1 MERKYTQPKAQRP
14 SQLRLTDEDIQ
25 LPPRLVHIQN
35 LPWLDCYDQQLR
47 TENKS
52 ENTRKTYLNGLRA
65 LVETPL
71 PGEEILSESD
81 LESMN
86 VVMLAKRLEPLNG
99 RIDRW
104 THSMSELSPST
115 YNARLAAA
123 RHMIKWLGHRW
134 PDHLVR
140 ARTGRKLPRTL
151 TRRELTS
158 VIEAANTSENA
169 IASVVVTVLLDTG
182 MRVSELCNLNLSDME
197 LEGLHAKVIGGK
209 GDKDRIVLFTQ
220 RTKNCIDAYLPIRSS
235 RLRDNEHPFLLNQA
249 GRRLQPRGVQRLMD
263 QLAIEAG
270 LPKGKLTPHVLRHN
284 FATGLLER
292 GADLVTIQRLL
303 GHTSIATTR
312 VYLDIS
318 DQTLREVYHRAQ
330 SMRQTMDEEQAL
342 QDEKLIEQEGG
353 TETFG
358 IDVSR
363 TGAFS
368 LLSRFRPC
376 PRSMWRNIFASM
388 SGDGTVLPRTTS

>member
-1 MERKYTQPKAQRP
+1 
-14 SQLRLTDEDIQ
+14 
-25 LPPRLVHIQN
+25 
-35 LPWLDCYDQQLR
+35 
-47 TENKS
+47 
-52 ENTRKTYLNGLRA
+52 
-65 LVETPL
+65 
-71 PGEEILSESD
+71 
-81 LESMN
+81 MN
-86 VVMLAKRLEPLNG
+86 VLDLAQRLEPLNG

-158 VIEAANTSENA
+158 VLDAANTSENA

-220 RTKNCIDAYLPIRSS
+220 RTKKCIDAYLPIRNA
-235 RLRDNEHPFLLNQA
+235 RIRDDDFPFLLNQA

-330 SMRQTMDEEQAL
+330 SMRQTMDEGQAL
-342 QDEKLIEQEGG
+342 GDEQLVEQEGG

-363 TGAFS
+363 T
-368 LLSRFRPC
+368 
-376 PRSMWRNIFASM
+376 
-388 SGDGTVLPRTTS
+388 

>member
-71 PGEEILSESD
+71 LGEEILSESD

-140 ARTGRKLPRTL
+140 RTGRKLPRTL

-182 MRVSELCNLNLSDME
+182 MRVSELCNLNLADME

-270 LPKGKLTPHVLRHN
+270 LPKGNLHHTSCAIILQQGCSNVEQTWSPFSGFLATPAL
-284 FATGLLER
+284 
-292 GADLVTIQRLL
+292 QRLACI
-303 GHTSIATTR
+303 SISPTKPCVKCIIVLNR
-312 VYLDIS
+312 CVRQWMRS
-318 DQTLREVYHRAQ
+318 KCFRMRNSSNKKVEPKPSVSMFHERERFASQ
-330 SMRQTMDEEQAL
+330 SIQAL
-342 QDEKLIEQEGG
+342 
-353 TETFG
+353 
-358 IDVSR
+358 
-363 TGAFS
+363 
-368 LLSRFRPC
+368 

>member
-182 MRVSELCNLNLSDME
+182 MRVSELCNLNLADME

-330 SMRQTMDEEQAL
+330 SMRRTMDEEQAL

-363 TGAFS
+363 T
-368 LLSRFRPC
+368 
-376 PRSMWRNIFASM
+376 
-388 SGDGTVLPRTTS
+388 

>member
-1 MERKYTQPKAQRP
+1 
-14 SQLRLTDEDIQ
+14 
-25 LPPRLVHIQN
+25 
-35 LPWLDCYDQQLR
+35 
-47 TENKS
+47 
-52 ENTRKTYLNGLRA
+52 
-65 LVETPL
+65 
-71 PGEEILSESD
+71 
-81 LESMN
+81 
-86 VVMLAKRLEPLNG
+86 
-99 RIDRW
+99 
-104 THSMSELSPST
+104 MSELSPST

-123 RHMIKWLGHRW
+123 RHIIKWLGHRW

-151 TRRELTS
+151 SRRELTS

-182 MRVSELCNLNLSDME
+182 MRVSEICNLNLADLEM
-197 LEGLHAKVIGGK
+197 EGLHAKVLGGK

-220 RTKNCIDAYLPIRSS
+220 RTKECIDSYLPIRTS
-235 RLRDNEHPFLLNQA
+235 RLREDDQAFLLNSA

-263 QLAIEAG
+263 QLAEEAAI
-270 LPKGKLTPHVLRHN
+270 PKGRLTPHVLRHN

-330 SMRQTMDEEQAL
+330 SMRQTISESGVVDEALVDEQ
-342 QDEKLIEQEGG
+342 GG
-353 TETFG
+353 TQTFG
-358 IDVSR
+358 IDISR
-363 TGAFS
+363 
-368 LLSRFRPC
+368 
-376 PRSMWRNIFASM
+376 M
-388 SGDGTVLPRTTS
+388 